1 MIDRLVVAVERAL
14 GNLVQEVEKGASVL
28 VQYAAGDWHE
38 LKAALEHAK
47 STQAPEAT
55 IASSDASPS
64 GVTPS
69 PALAA
74 SVGASDSIAVSNPVS
89 NSVEKAP

>member
-1 MIDRLVVAVERAL
+1 MTDRLVVAVERAL
-14 GNLVQEVEKGASVL
+14 GALAQEVEKGASVL

-47 STQAPEAT
+47 ASSAVV
-55 IASSDASPS
+55 ASSDASPS

-89 NSVEKAP
+89 NSEEMAP